1 LELPA
6 QTHPTNTVP
15 PETLDRLQQ
24 IDTCTVSNAIETFN
38 VRTRNEGFV
47 NGSVRCIF
55 PDFPPKVG
63 YAVTGRIRTSA
74 TPIAG
79 RCYYDRI
86 DWWSYLLTI
95 PAPRFLV
102 IEDVDHTP
110 GLGALVGE
118 IHANIC
124 IALGCIAYLTNGSV
138 RDLLGVEAAGFQ
150 VFAGSVSVSHS
161 YAHIVEF
168 GEGVEVGGLQIKPGD
183 LLHGDQHGVQRI
195 PLSIANEI
203 PRVAAEMLESEK
215 ELIEFCGSKEFSF
228 EELSKRLQDMS
239 AKFGADKDSR

>member
-1 LELPA
+1 M
-6 QTHPTNTVP
+6 HPMNTVP

-24 IDTCTVSNAIETFN
+24 LDTCTVSNAIEQFR

-55 PDFPPKVG
+55 PDFPPKIG

-95 PAPRFLV
+95 SAPRFIV
-102 IEDVDHTP
+102 IEDVDNTP
-110 GLGALVGE
+110 GLGALVGQ
-118 IHANIC
+118 IHAGIC
-124 IALGCIAYLTNGSV
+124 TALGSVAYLTNGSV
-138 RDLLGVEAAGFQ
+138 RDLSGVRECGFQ
-150 VFAGSVSVSHS
+150 MFAGSVSVSHA

-168 GEGVEVGGLQIKPGD
+168 GESVEIGGLKINPGD

-203 PRVAAEMLESEK
+203 PKVAAEILETEK
-215 ELIEFCGSKEFSF
+215 ELIAFCGSKKFSF
-228 EELSKRLQDMS
+228 EELSKKIRHMS
-239 AKFGADKDSR
+239 NKFGVDKDSR